1 MFEQIQQHRPIEFPT
16 EGQAK
21 EVAVAV
27 LRIALVGEQPPHIDI
42 GALGQGRPDH
52 LIAEARDPHGVGA
65 GERQHRPKGTLL
77 RSSWLK
83 QQGFLVQRS
92 LGLSG
97 VPGSFISPWV
107 LVELLWMASCRW

>member
-1 MFEQIQQHRPIEFPT
+1 MGSEMCIRDR
-16 EGQAK
+16 AK
-21 EVAVAV
+21 EVAVTV
-27 LRIALVGEQPPHIDI
+27 LRIALVGEQPPHIHI

-83 QQGFLVQRS
+83 QQGFLVQ
-92 LGLSG
+92 
-97 VPGSFISPWV
+97 
-107 LVELLWMASCRW
+107 EL

>member
-1 MFEQIQQHRPIEFPT
+1 MLQQIQQYRPVEFPT
-16 EGQAK
+16 QGEAK

-27 LRIALVGEQPPHIDI
+27 LRIALVGEQPPHIHI
-42 GALGQGRPDH
+42 GALGQGCPDH
-52 LIAEARDPHGVGA
+52 LIAEACDPDGVAA
-65 GERQHRPKGTLL
+65 GEGQHRPKGTLL

-107 LVELLWMASCRW
+107 LVALLWRASCRW